1 MASRA
6 RGIRVPLCVLAA
18 SACVRSSHVE
28 RVFGGTLVEGRY
40 IEAPAYAAFLRGSL
54 ADVAG
59 ETREAVNAYREAVR
73 VDADVRTALTA
84 KGAVRCRLEPCRSDP
99 EVTPDRGPAGLLSAT
114 NDPVRA
120 WAAVES
126 WARAHDDA
134 ALRVAALEAVVRAG
148 PARRAAAARAA
159 EDLAGVG
166 ALGLA
171 WSLAAA
177 AVDASDEPLPA
188 QWVLAPRLAVDGAI
202 ARGEPL
208 RVRELATRGRLGL
221 EEAAARAFLAG
232 QLEVASSLAL
242 EETHADPDSASA
254 RLILAAAGGA
264 DAAELL
270 TRPSTAARPLS
281 ATEWIAYGQALQH
294 VGSAWAAR
302 AALAAT
308 AHRPLVGS
316 DDRVV
321 RAAVDLALRG
331 VIDAGALPE
340 TGRVELAVIRDG
352 PLRLSSQESTFD
364 RSALDPRHVYL
375 ALAHYAPLDSRARE
389 LGERLGPFGVS
400 DPIVAAAGALVD
412 LARASKLEPG
422 RARALLD
429 YDPADPLLASVAL
442 RLAERTGE
450 SAVAEQARTVL
461 ASSPLR
467 PLPAIRE

>member
-1 MASRA
+1 M
-6 RGIRVPLCVLAA
+6 VPLCVLAA

-28 RVFGGTLVEGRY
+28 RMFGGTLVEGRY

-59 ETREAVNAYREAVR
+59 DARGAADAYREAVR
-73 VDADVRTALTA
+73 ADADARSALTP
-84 KGAVRCRLEPCRSDP
+84 KGAVRCRLEPCRSDLD
-99 EVTPDRGPAGLLSAT
+99 VTPDRGPAALLAAT
-114 NDPVRA
+114 SDPVRA
-120 WAAVES
+120 WGAVES

-134 ALRVAALEAVVRAG
+134 PLGVAALEAVVRAG
-148 PARRAAAARAA
+148 PVRRAAAAREA
-159 EDLAGVG
+159 EDLAGMG

-177 AVDASDEPLPA
+177 AVEASDEPLPA
-188 QWVLAPRLAVDGAI
+188 QCVLAPLLAVDEAI

-221 EEAAARAFLAG
+221 EETSARAFLAG
-232 QLEVASSLAL
+232 RLELARSLAL
-242 EETHADPDSASA
+242 AQTQADPDSTSA
-254 RLILAAAGGA
+254 RFMLAAAGGA

-270 TRPSTAARPLS
+270 TRPSPAARPLS

-294 VGSAWAAR
+294 GGSRWGAR
-302 AALAAT
+302 AALATT
-308 AHRPLVGS
+308 AHRPLLGS

-331 VIDAGALPE
+331 LIDAEALPE
-340 TGRVELAVIRDG
+340 TGRMELAVIRDG
-352 PLRLSSQESTFD
+352 PLGRSALDSAFD
-364 RSALDPRHVYL
+364 ASALDPRHLYL

-389 LGERLGPFGVS
+389 LGERLRSFRAS
-400 DPIVAAAGALVD
+400 DPIVEAAGALVD
-412 LARASKLEPG
+412 LARASELDPG

-442 RLAERTGE
+442 RVAERTGE
-450 SAVAEQARTVL
+450 TAVAEQARKVVL
-461 ASSPLR
+461 ASTPCAPPALG
-467 PLPAIRE
+467 PPPAIRE

>member
-1 MASRA
+1 M
-6 RGIRVPLCVLAA
+6 LAV
-18 SACVRSSHVE
+18 SACVRSPHVE

-59 ETREAVNAYREAVR
+59 DAREAAGAYREAVR
-73 VDADVRTALTA
+73 ADADARSASTP

-99 EVTPDRGPAGLLSAT
+99 DVTPERPRAAFLAAMD
-114 NDPVRA
+114 DPVRA
-120 WAAVES
+120 WGAVES

-148 PARRAAAARAA
+148 PVRRAAAARAA
-159 EDLAGVG
+159 EELAGIG

-177 AVDASDEPLPA
+177 ALEASDEPLPA
-188 QWVLAPRLAVDGAI
+188 QCVLAPRLAVDEAI

-221 EEAAARAFLAG
+221 EETAARAFLAG
-232 QLEVASSLAL
+232 RLEVASSLAL
-242 EETHADPDSASA
+242 AETQADPDSAGA
-254 RLILAAAGGA
+254 RLMLAAAGAA

-270 TRPSTAARPLS
+270 TRPSTGGRPLS

-294 VGSAWAAR
+294 AGSPWAAR

-331 VIDAGALPE
+331 VIDVGALPE
-340 TGRVELAVIRDG
+340 TGRVEFAVIRDG
-352 PLRLSSQESTFD
+352 SLTRNAQESTFD
-364 RSALDPRHVYL
+364 GSALDPRHVYL
-375 ALAHYAPLDSRARE
+375 ALARDAPLDSRARE
-389 LGERLGPFGVS
+389 LGERLSSFGVT

-412 LARASKLEPG
+412 LARARKLDPG

-442 RLAERTGE
+442 RVAERTGE

-461 ASSPLR
+461 ASDPR
-467 PLPAIRE
+467 APHTHVQ

>member
-1 MASRA
+1 M
-6 RGIRVPLCVLAA
+6 
-18 SACVRSSHVE
+18 
-28 RVFGGTLVEGRY
+28 
-40 IEAPAYAAFLRGSL
+40 
-54 ADVAG
+54 D
-59 ETREAVNAYREAVR
+59 
-73 VDADVRTALTA
+73 
-84 KGAVRCRLEPCRSDP
+84 
-99 EVTPDRGPAGLLSAT
+99 
-114 NDPVRA
+114 DPVRA
-120 WAAVES
+120 WGAVES

-148 PARRAAAARAA
+148 PVRRAAAARAA
-159 EDLAGVG
+159 EDLAGIG

-177 AVDASDEPLPA
+177 AVDASDEPLAA
-188 QWVLAPRLAVDGAI
+188 QCFLAPRLAVDEAI

-221 EEAAARAFLAG
+221 EETAARALLAG
-232 QLEVASSLAL
+232 RLEVASSLAL
-242 EETHADPDSASA
+242 AETQADPDSASA
-254 RLILAAAGGA
+254 RLMLAAAGGA

-270 TRPSTAARPLS
+270 TRPSTTVRPLS

-294 VGSAWAAR
+294 AGSPWAAR

-321 RAAVDLALRG
+321 RAAVHLALRG

-352 PLRLSSQESTFD
+352 PLARSAQESTFD
-364 RSALDPRHVYL
+364 GSALDPRHEYL
-375 ALAHYAPLDSRARE
+375 ALAHFAPLDSRARE
-389 LGERLGPFGVS
+389 LGERLRSVGVS
-400 DPIVAAAGALVD
+400 DPIVAAAGALID
-412 LARASKLEPG
+412 LARASKLDPG

-442 RLAERTGE
+442 RVAERTGE

-461 ASSPLR
+461 ASSPR
-467 PLPAIRE
+467 GPPADM